1 MSEDIDMK
9 ALIEQAKRFNS
20 KLDSFREHFE
30 ARFDQ
35 QSELIKAEFKSFSAQ
50 ISTMKKK

>member
-1 MSEDIDMK
+1 MAEEID
-9 ALIEQAKRFNS
+9 LRSLVEQAKRINS

-35 QSELIKAEFKSFSAQ
+35 QTEVIKSGFKSLSLQ
-50 ISTMKKK
+50 LSTLKKN